1 MSFKFKFKWNIG
13 LVVLAICAGFFAY
26 LYSGAAGAQEE
37 IIPVPKSQLVQML
50 QEHQAALMLLDELQR
65 ANAALRAKLACV

>member
-1 MSFKFKFKWNIG
+1 MKKLNVHII
-13 LVVLAICAGFFAY
+13 VLLIVAAFGAY
-26 LYSGAAGAQEE
+26 FYSKSAGAQEE
-37 IIPVPKSQLVQML
+37 IVPVPKSQLVQML